1 MKSNTMQTLSEK
13 YLSFEIT
20 EESKTPKYM
29 QVINCLSNAIKQ
41 RRLRKGD
48 KILSINECSNEY
60 FLSRDTVQ
68 KAYDILEQHG
78 IICAIKGKGF
88 YISRTDIETKYR
100 ILLLF
105 NKISNYKK
113 QIYNS
118 FIETLGDNAVVDLKI
133 HHCNVKVLEGLI
145 LDNLNDYNYFVIMPH
160 FYEHIIE
167 AYNLISKIPPEKLI
181 ILDKDLSYV
190 NTKYASVYQDFKNDI
205 AQALE
210 SGLDILKKYKKLIL
224 VFPKIVSY
232 PVEIVTGFRNFCLQY
247 NFSCQVI
254 EEITPDIEI
263 TGQTVYLVIEETDLV
278 QLIKNCNLKK
288 LKPGK
293 QVGIISFNDTPL
305 KEILINGITVVSTDH
320 AKMGE
325 TAAKLILENRC
336 EKIKN
341 PFTLILR
348 KSL

>member
-1 MKSNTMQTLSEK
+1 MQTLNEK
-13 YLSFEIT
+13 YSVFDID
-20 EESKTPKYM
+20 EERKTPKYL
-29 QVINCLSNAIKQ
+29 QVIDCVTNAIKQ
-41 RRLRKGD
+41 GKLRKDD

-68 KAYDILEQHG
+68 KAYDILEQRG

-88 YISRTDIETKYR
+88 YISRTDIVSKYR

-133 HHCNVKVLEGLI
+133 HHSNAKVLESLI
-145 LDNLNDYNYFVIMPH
+145 LDNLHDYNYFVIMPH
-160 FYEHIIE
+160 FYENIAE
-167 AYNLISKIPPEKLI
+167 AYNLILKIPPEKLI
-181 ILDKDLSYV
+181 ILDKDLTYV
-190 NTKYASVYQDFKNDI
+190 NKKYAAVFQDFRNDI
-205 AQALE
+205 VEALE
-210 SGLDILKKYKKLIL
+210 SGLDVLQKYKKLVL
-224 VFPKIVSY
+224 VHPKMVSY
-232 PVEIVTGFRNFCLQY
+232 PVEIVTGFRNFCMQN
-247 NFSCQVI
+247 NFSNKI
-254 EEITPDIEI
+254 IHEIKTDTEI
-263 TGQTVYLVIEETDLV
+263 NAGEAYIVIEETDLV
-278 QLIKNCNLKK
+278 QLIKNCNSKK

-293 QVGIISFNDTPL
+293 DVGIISYNETPL
-305 KEILINGITVVSTDH
+305 KEILLDGISVISTDH

-325 TAAKLILENRC
+325 TAARLILENRR